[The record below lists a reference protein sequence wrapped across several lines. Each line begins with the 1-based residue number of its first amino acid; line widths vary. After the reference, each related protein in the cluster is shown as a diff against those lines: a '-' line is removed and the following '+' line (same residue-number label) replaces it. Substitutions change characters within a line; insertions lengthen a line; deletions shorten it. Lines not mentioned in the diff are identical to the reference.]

1 VDGRWNG
8 VQPVSAATYTFTVV
22 AKVKV
27 DKPLTRDQK
36 RAAVKRY
43 KEEAR
48 EYFEDDVDHTISPDG
63 PNAVATITSVTIV

>member
-1 VDGRWNG
+1 VR
-8 VQPVSAATYTFTVV
+8 AATYTFTVV

-43 KEEAR
+43 KEEFR
-48 EYFEDDVDHTISPDG
+48 EYLATWTIPS
-63 PNAVATITSVTIV
+63 VATITSVTIV